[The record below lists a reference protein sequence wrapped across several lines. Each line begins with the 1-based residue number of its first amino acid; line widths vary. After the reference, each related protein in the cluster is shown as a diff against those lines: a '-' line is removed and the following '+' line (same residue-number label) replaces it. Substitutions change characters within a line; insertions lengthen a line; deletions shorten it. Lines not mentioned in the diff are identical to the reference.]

1 MARLPYVDPET
12 APPAVREVFDRL
24 PIHLNVFRMMA
35 HAETSFRPLLQ
46 LGTSILAQQQLSAIL
61 RELVILRVGRLSG
74 AQYEWT
80 QHVPI
85 AKAVGANDAQ
95 VAALERDAIDDPAFD
110 AVERAVLT
118 FTTEVVRDVKASDA
132 TLAAVRA
139 HFSDREVVE
148 LLLTIGY
155 YMMVARL
162 LETTGVDLDEP
173 AGARLVSRAR

>member
-35 HAETSFRPLLQ
+35 HAETSFRPMLQ
-46 LGTSILAQQQLSAIL
+46 LGTSILGQQQLSPIL

-95 VAALERDAIDDPAFD
+95 IAALERGDLDDPAFD
-110 AVERAVLT
+110 AVERAVLE
-118 FTTEVVRDVKASDA
+118 FATEVLRDVRASDT

-148 LLLTIGY
+148 LLLTVGY
-155 YMMVARL
+155 YMMIARL

-173 AGARLVSRAR
+173 AGARLVSSSR

>member
-24 PIHLNVFRMMA
+24 PIRLNVFRMMA
-35 HAETSFRPLLQ
+35 HAENSFRPMMQ
-46 LGTSILAQQQLSAIL
+46 LGTSILGQQQLSAIL

-95 VAALERDAIDDPAFD
+95 IAALERDAIDDPAFD
-110 AVERAVLT
+110 AVERAVLA

-132 TLAAVRA
+132 TLAAVRT

-155 YMMVARL
+155 YMMIARL

-173 AGARLVSRAR
+173 AGARLVRQSR

>member
-35 HAETSFRPLLQ
+35 HAETSFRPMLQ
-46 LGTSILAQQQLSAIL
+46 LGTSILGKQQLSPIL

-74 AQYEWT
+74 AEYEWT

-95 VAALERDAIDDPAFD
+95 VAALERDDLADPAFD
-110 AVERAVLT
+110 AVERAVLA
-118 FTTEVVRDVKASDA
+118 FTTEVVRDVRASDA

-155 YMMVARL
+155 YMMIARL
-162 LETTGVDLDEP
+162 LESTGVDLDAP
-173 AGARLVSRAR
+173 AGARLVSSSR